1 MLKKRLSFFIPLLFF
16 IGIFLYLFLY
26 SYHQNGGR
34 WIYSVDDAYIHM
46 ALSKNIVT
54 QGVWGV
60 TAHEFT
66 SASSSVFWSLIL
78 AGFYLIDVNTFVPLI
93 LNFVEGIILLW
104 ILYRILKKE
113 QLNEV
118 YIFFALM
125 IFVLFNN
132 TYNLIFTGMEHL
144 TQGILVV
151 LFFYLAATMIPQK
164 VLTNKKQDWLLLLIA
179 MLLVTTRYEGA
190 FLVLIACFWFFFVSR
205 RYMYAIYLGLSSLLG
220 IAVFGVYSWF
230 QGWPV
235 VPITLIV
242 KGNRPEIN
250 SLQSFWDYAS
260 EGLQAIAFDKL
271 SLFSLMAILLIVCL
285 RTWLN
290 KRFVDRINVM
300 SVSFLIYAYL
310 YMQFTGFYNLYFRY
324 YFHYQLLLLLVLL
337 LGAYKLVI
345 ELIKYQKRDTEL
357 RTVEGL
363 GLRAGVV
370 ITILSLILLS
380 VQVPPMKRGTDEIFM
395 QQIQMAKFVQ
405 KYHYNDVVAAN
416 DIGAISYYTNI
427 HLVDLAGLASLDVA
441 MARAEGRFN
450 SSFIEEITKKKGTQ
464 LAIVYDNWFPGMLP
478 KSWIKVGEWTYPEPT
493 IQLGGRTVSFYATN
507 PAMVERLTQELREFS
522 PTLPRKIV
530 ESGLYTQTQQ

>member
-1 MLKKRLSFFIPLLFF
+1 MLKKRLSFLIPLLFF

-118 YIFFALM
+118 YIFFSLM

-164 VLTNKKQDWLLLLIA
+164 VLSNKKQDWLLILIA

-205 RYMYAIYLGLSSLLG
+205 RYMYAIYLGLSSLFG
-220 IAVFGVYSWF
+220 IAIFGVYSWF

-285 RTWLN
+285 RTWIN

-345 ELIKYQKRDTEL
+345 DLIKYQKRDTEL
-357 RTVEGL
+357 RKVEGL

-370 ITILSLILLS
+370 ITILSLILLP

-405 KYHYNDVVAAN
+405 KYHNHDVVAAN
-416 DIGAISYYTNI
+416 DIGAISYFTDI

-478 KSWIKVGEWTYPEPT
+478 KSWIKVGEWTYPDQT

-507 PAMVERLTQELREFS
+507 PAMVERLTRELREFS
-522 PTLPRKIV
+522 PSLPKKII